1 MGLRLA
7 EMKET
12 EKRRTKALIVAM
24 ADSIHVARWL
34 ELFRE
39 SSYDFTIISSSP
51 NRRIHKRLD
60 DLTNLDL
67 LSGATYV
74 IHPFSRWLSV
84 PAWILDRL
92 LQDRIRGWLI
102 RNTIRRLRPD
112 FVHAME
118 LQNAGYATAVAL
130 DKLPQKNRPPLLIT
144 NYGSDIYW
152 FERFQSHRERLSKLL
167 ELADAYSAECSRD
180 QALAQKLGLKARTVR
195 VFPNS
200 GGLHPALLADLSA
213 PNSNKKFLAIK
224 GYENQF
230 GRALLALS
238 ALEKVADLARKYEI
252 VLFSCNR
259 KAKVAARR
267 LSKRANLKI
276 TCYGKNTLAH
286 GEVLEILRNSVLY
299 LGLSRSDGISTSMLE
314 AMSQGAVPLQSGTAC
329 ANEWIKSGETGFV
342 LDLEDQASIAEALK
356 FTLENHDFREQAR
369 VANLETIKTK
379 YLSSTVAAECLE
391 FYDAALNE
399 R

>member
-1 MGLRLA
+1 
-7 EMKET
+7 MKDT
-12 EKRRTKALIVAM
+12 EKQRTKALIVAM

-34 ELFRE
+34 ELFRD

-51 NRRIHKRLD
+51 NRRIHPRLD
-60 DLTNLDL
+60 ALANLGQP
-67 LSGATYV
+67 SGATYV

-84 PAWILDRL
+84 PAWLLDRL
-92 LQDRIRGWLI
+92 LQDRVRGWLI
-102 RNTIRRLRPD
+102 RNSIRRIRPD

-130 DKLPQKNRPPLLIT
+130 EKFDPQNRPPLLIT

-152 FERFQSHRERLSKLL
+152 FERFQNHRARLSKLL
-167 ELADAYSAECSRD
+167 VLADAYSAECSRD
-180 QALAQKLGLKARTVR
+180 LALAENLGLNARTVR

-200 GGLHPALLADLSA
+200 GGLQPALLADLSA
-213 PNSNKKFLAIK
+213 PNSNNKFLAIK

-230 GRALLALS
+230 GRALLALA
-238 ALEKVADLARKYEI
+238 ALEQVAELARAYEI

-259 KAKVAARR
+259 KTKLEARR

-276 TCYGKNTLAH
+276 TCYGKNSLPH

-329 ANEWIKSGETGFV
+329 ANEWIKTGETGFV
-342 LDLEDQASIAEALK
+342 LDIEDHASIAEALK
-356 FTLENHDFREQAR
+356 FTLQNDEFREHAR
-369 VANLETIKTK
+369 ALNLETIKTK

-391 FYDAALNE
+391 FYEAALNAQ
-399 R
+399 

>member
-1 MGLRLA
+1 
-7 EMKET
+7 MKDN
-12 EKRRTKALIVAM
+12 EKQRTKALIVAM

-34 ELFRE
+34 ELFRD

-51 NRRIHKRLD
+51 NRRIHPRLD
-60 DLTNLDL
+60 ALAKLGQQ
-67 LSGATYV
+67 SGTTYE

-84 PAWILDRL
+84 PAWLLDRL
-92 LQDRIRGWLI
+92 LKDRIRGWII
-102 RNTIRRLRPD
+102 RSSIRRLRPD

-130 DKLPQKNRPPLLIT
+130 EKLHPQNRPPLLVT

-152 FERFQSHRERLSKLL
+152 FERFQNHRERLSNLL
-167 ELADAYSAECSRD
+167 VLADAYSAECSRD
-180 QALAQKLGLKARTVR
+180 QALAENLGLNARTVR

-200 GGLHPALLADLSA
+200 GGLQPALLADLSA
-213 PNSNKKFLAIK
+213 PNSNKKFIAIK

-238 ALEKVADLARKYEI
+238 ALEQVAELARHYEI

-259 KAKVAARR
+259 KTKLEARR

-276 TCYGKNTLAH
+276 TCYGKNSLAH
-286 GEVLEILRNSVLY
+286 GEVLDILRNSVLY

-329 ANEWIKSGETGFV
+329 ANEWIKTGETGFV
-342 LDLEDQASIAEALK
+342 LDIEDQASIAEALK
-356 FTLENHDFREQAR
+356 FTLQNDEFRAHAR
-369 VANLETIKTK
+369 ALNLETIKTK

-391 FYDAALNE
+391 FYEAALSE
-399 R
+399 Q